1 MGTATANVTIDFD
14 KIANDFSGTTITIPK
29 GSISNYITYDLT
41 DSDNGNVTSSFNA
54 NLNEWEFYFTNDGK
68 IAFTALN
75 KDAPSNITFNWKDF
89 SQSGS
94 QDLSNRTLS
103 NNNQTVTYDVTDA
116 SGTHQLDNVDM
127 VIEFT
132 KEGVT
137 YTANWD
143 PLIQVGTDPG

>member
-14 KIANDFSGTTITIPK
+14 KIVNDFTGNTITIPK
-29 GSISNYITYDLT
+29 GSISNYIAYDLT
-41 DSDNGNVTSSFNA
+41 DNDNGNVTSSFNSG
-54 NLNEWEFYFTNDGK
+54 LNEWEFYFTNSGK
-68 IAFTALN
+68 IAFTAFN
-75 KDAPSNITFNWKDF
+75 KETPSSINFQWNDF

-103 NNNQTVTYDVTDA
+103 NNNQTVTYDVSDA

-127 VIEFT
+127 VVQFV
-132 KEGVT
+132 KDGST
-137 YTANWD
+137 YTASWD